1 MKLIES
7 LKQIRDDYKIP
18 TEGQISEK
26 TFSYRILAMAI
37 GMLMCAVCIVTSSLA
52 FFSYDER
59 VSTQKLTGANYM
71 VTPSIV
77 LHDGEEE
84 IPISKNPETGLYCL
98 EPGVYTV
105 SLPAEGT
112 AKMGYC
118 RISIGDVDYFTD
130 EIRTTGEPEAPVY
143 QFTLRIENG
152 AGTDNDHNTSGVA
165 VTSHTHVCVKITS
178 RWGIHNGDADLF
190 SNKSY
195 ILTSGMSVV
204 ADE

>member
-1 MKLIES
+1 LNFIEK
-7 LKQIRDDYKIP
+7 LKQIKSDYKVSN
-18 TEGQISEK
+18 EGNISEK
-26 TFSYRILAMAI
+26 TFSYRILAGAI
-37 GMLMCAVCIVTSSLA
+37 GMLLCAVCIIASSLA
-52 FFSYDER
+52 YFSYDER
-59 VSTQKLTGANYM
+59 VANQKLTGANYT
-71 VTPSIV
+71 VKPSIV
-77 LHDGEEE
+77 LHEGGEDIE
-84 IPISKNPETGLYCL
+84 IFKNPSTGLYCL

-112 AKMGYC
+112 AKTGYC

-130 EIRTTGEPEAPVY
+130 EIRITGEPEAPVY

-165 VTSHTHVCVKITS
+165 VTSHTHVCVKITA

-190 SNKSY
+190 SDKGY
-195 ILTSGMSVV
+195 TLTSGGII